1 MTVDCT
7 PNNVQLYAETLSN
20 SSPLEILL
28 QMNNHLQPYHVV
40 HRVQDRINH
49 CAGRITLREWTPAGE
64 QQLTWTQAGQR
75 IQRIASALLALGLDV
90 QERVAIFSHNSMNW
104 SLADLA
110 LLHLRAISVPIYA
123 TNTAAQAVFIINDAD
138 IRTIFVGGQEQLD
151 ALLALRDTCPQLRN
165 IIVMD
170 EGVNLRGSDIAQSL
184 HEFEAQ
190 AVEDFWRDEWQTRID
205 SRDLNDLFT
214 LIYTSGTTGEP
225 KGVMLDY
232 TNMAMQLKLHDD
244 RLDMSENDV
253 SLCFLP
259 LSHVFE
265 RAWSFVIMHRGAQNV
280 YLSNTNLVR
289 EAMQTVKP
297 TVMCAV
303 PRFYEK
309 VYSAIHEKVAQAPW
323 YRQRLFNWAIAQ
335 GQRAFLASQTAKK
348 GGLFRRVMHHYAD
361 RLVLGKLRQLLGGEI
376 RFMPAAG
383 ARLDDNIILF
393 FRSIGIRIIYGYGM
407 TETCATVS
415 CWEEGRFRLGSIG
428 TPLPGIEV
436 RIGEEK
442 EIQVRGATIMR
453 GYFHR
458 PQETADTFTE
468 DGWLKTG
475 DAGELDANGNL
486 FITERL
492 KDLMKTSGG
501 KYIAPQHLEGT
512 LGQDRF
518 IEQVAII
525 ADTRKYVS
533 ALIVPCFEA
542 LEEYAH
548 SINLKYHDRLELL
561 RHSHIIELFEQRLRE
576 MQKELSR
583 VEQVKK
589 FTLLPV
595 PFSMAEG
602 ELTPTLKLRRKI
614 INQRY
619 QLEID
624 AMYAE
629 S

>member
-1 MTVDCT
+1 
-7 PNNVQLYAETLSN
+7 
-20 SSPLEILL
+20 
-28 QMNNHLQPYHVV
+28 MNEHLRQYHVV
-40 HRVQDRINH
+40 HRIQQQVEH
-49 CAGRITLREWTPAGE
+49 CSGRIALREWTPDGE
-64 QQLTWTQAGQR
+64 RRLTWAQAGQR
-75 IQRIASALLALGLDV
+75 IQRIASALLAQGLDV
-90 QERVAIFSHNSMNW
+90 QERAAIFSHNSLNW
-104 SLADLA
+104 SLVDLA
-110 LLHLRAISVPIYA
+110 MLHLRAVSVPIYA
-123 TNTAAQAVFIINDAD
+123 TNTAAQAAFIINDAD
-138 IRTIFVGGQEQLD
+138 IRTIFVGGQAQFD
-151 ALLALRDTCPQLRN
+151 ALLALRETCSQLRN

-170 EGVNLRGSDIAQSL
+170 DGVDLRGCDIAVTL

-190 AVEDFWRDEWQTRID
+190 AVDAFWRDELQRRID
-205 SRDLNDLFT
+205 GRDPDDLFT

-232 TNMAMQLKLHDD
+232 ANMATQLRLHDR
-244 RLDMSENDV
+244 RLRVAETDV

-265 RAWSFVIMHRGAQNV
+265 RAWSFFIMHSGAQNV
-280 YLSNTNLVR
+280 YLSDTNLVR
-289 EAMQTVKP
+289 AAMQAVKP

-309 VYSAIHEKVAQAPW
+309 VYSAIYEKAAQAPW
-323 YRQRLFNWAIAQ
+323 YRQRLFRWAVAQ
-335 GQRAFLASQTAKK
+335 G
-348 GGLFRRVMHHYAD
+348 RRVFLLRRAGKHPGAWRRLMHRYAD
-361 RLVLGKLRQLLGGEI
+361 RLVLGKLRQLLGGQV
-376 RFMPAAG
+376 RFLPAAG

-393 FRSIGIRIIYGYGM
+393 FQSMGIRIVYGYGM

-415 CWEEGRFRLGSIG
+415 CWEEENFRLGSIG
-428 TPLPGIEV
+428 TPLPEIEV
-436 RIGEEK
+436 RIGADN
-442 EIQVRGATIMR
+442 EIQVRGATVMR

-458 PQETADTFTE
+458 PQETADAFTA

-475 DAGELDANGNL
+475 DAGELDAQGNL

-518 IEQVAII
+518 IEQVAVI
-525 ADTRKYVS
+525 ADARKYVS

-542 LEEYAH
+542 LEEHAR

-576 MQKELSR
+576 IQKELSR

-589 FTLLPV
+589 FTLLPA
-595 PFSMAEG
+595 PFSMEEG
-602 ELTPTLKLRRKI
+602 ELTPTLKLRRKVI
-614 INQRY
+614 HQRY

-624 AMYAE
+624 AMYSE